1 MSSARKFVINC
12 GASQMTAA
20 VFSNKAGKLLLE
32 SFAAR
37 DLEYDYVSEDG
48 WLPAING
55 ALREISR
62 EMKHSGAAT
71 LIIPGYQLL
80 TKPIKIPH
88 VDSAKQAQIIAFE
101 AQQNIPYPL
110 HEVTWGAQVVDDDGV
125 ESEVILIAMKLDA
138 ANRFCGSVS
147 VPGLLPQ
154 ALQASSLMDYN
165 AYRLSNPVGGEQTLI
180 VNVGGRSTNLTFIGE
195 SGVFLRN
202 IGFGGNNLTQLLADG
217 LGTTF
222 AQAERVKVGFF
233 SGQTSFSS
241 DDPAGAPLQTGAQSW
256 MRRLSQEITK
266 SIMAYRRQNAGHKA
280 PERILLTG
288 RSSLLPGLS
297 QFLCD
302 AHKVSV
308 DYFNPVAGLEV
319 GPQVN
324 AELVDAC
331 AYQMTEIVGEGAR
344 DVLKTSLGINLLPAP
359 RAQALAFAKKKPL
372 LVLAALCLAI
382 APTPALL
389 FYMGAK
395 DQYVEATQSLKAA
408 AIPLKAVQSEIQ
420 QGLADLSAGQ
430 TEFSR
435 MSGLIASRTN
445 WIELFGEFQ
454 KRLSEVKDVWLEDLT
469 VVREPSLAPVDPNNP
484 TAPRQAT
491 GEATYRLEISGRML
505 LRDFANAD
513 GMTERAQARVKSL
526 LDGIKQSPF
535 VAKIDGERY
544 QFSDDRR
551 ILSFNFN
558 ILVNPKK
565 PL

>member
-1 MSSARKFVINC
+1 MSSARKLVINC
-12 GASQMTAA
+12 GASQMSAA
-20 VFSNKAGKLLLE
+20 IFSNKAGKLLLE
-32 SFAAR
+32 SFSSR
-37 DLEYDYVSEDG
+37 DLEYDYSSEDG
-48 WLPAING
+48 WLPAVNA

-62 EMKHSGAAT
+62 EVKLSGPAT

-88 VDSAKQAQIIAFE
+88 VDVTKQAQIIAFE

-110 HEVTWGAQVVDDDGV
+110 HEVAWGSQVVDDDGV

-138 ANRFCGSVS
+138 ANRFCGAVTI
-147 VPGLLPQ
+147 PGLMPQ

-165 AYRLSNPVGGEQTLI
+165 AFRLANPEGGEHTLL
-180 VNVGGRSTNLTFIGE
+180 VNVGGRSTNLTFVGE

-233 SGQTSFSS
+233 SGQTSFAP
-241 DDPAGAPLQTGAQSW
+241 DDPAGAPLQAGAQSW

-266 SIMAYRRQNAGHKA
+266 SVMAYRRQNASHKA

-297 QFLCD
+297 QFLCE
-302 AHKVSV
+302 AHKVAV
-308 DYFNPVAGLEV
+308 DYFNPVSGVEV
-319 GPQVN
+319 SPRVN
-324 AELVDAC
+324 AELVEAC

-344 DVLKTSLGINLLPAP
+344 DVLKTPLGINLLPAP

-372 LVLAALCLAI
+372 LV
-382 APTPALL
+382 
-389 FYMGAK
+389 
-395 DQYVEATQSLKAA
+395 AA
-408 AIPLKAVQSEIQ
+408 AVLLALAPAPAWLHFQSETSAYKEAAQTLNAAAVPLRDLQGQIQ
-420 QGLADLSAGQ
+420 LGLETLKTGQNDLS
-430 TEFSR
+430 R
-435 MSGLIASRTN
+435 MHGLIASRTN

-454 KRLSEVKDVWLEDLT
+454 QRLGEVKDVWLEDLT
-469 VVREPSLAPVDPNNP
+469 IVREPTLGPVDPKNSA
-484 TAPRQAT
+484 APRAVV
-491 GEATYRLEISGRML
+491 GEPTYRLEISGRML

-535 VAKIDGERY
+535 VAKIEGERY

-558 ILVNPKK
+558 LLVNPKK